1 MALIVGGAKAAVGA
15 GGESLV
21 SGNPEVEGDL
31 RTSSVEQSRTVA
43 NRKKRTLAISPG
55 DVLIHTHTQGTVAN
69 REQEQHGEQ
78 LIFKTSYFIL
88 PQAAT
93 SSHSYESGYRIIT
106 SHI

>member
-55 DVLIHTHTQGTVAN
+55 DVPHTYTGDSREQGTGTA
-69 REQEQHGEQ
+69 RRT
-78 LIFKTSYFIL
+78 IDI
-88 PQAAT
+88 
-93 SSHSYESGYRIIT
+93 
-106 SHI
+106 